1 MVINVQA
8 IAMAACY
15 REEGPLLVV
24 CPASMRLVW
33 ADELERW
40 LPFLSPLDVHLGKS
54 LFVSVLSVCTFKVH
68 LHTNSI
74 SMVDGCSVLS
84 LALFLRDDEG

>member
-1 MVINVQA
+1 
-8 IAMAACY
+8 MAACY

-54 LFVSVLSVCTFKVH
+54 SLCLSPLCVH
-68 LHTNSI
+68 IQGAFTQEHHFHGF
-74 SMVDGCSVLS
+74 MVVVY
-84 LALFLRDDEG
+84 FLWLYF

>member
-54 LFVSVLSVCTFKVH
+54 SLSQ
-68 LHTNSI
+68 S
-74 SMVDGCSVLS
+74 S
-84 LALFLRDDEG
+84 LCVFSRCIYTRTPF

>member
-1 MVINVQA
+1 MIIIMGVWNLQA

-40 LPFLSPLDVHLGKS
+40 LPFLSPLDVHLGES
-54 LFVSVLSVCTFKVH
+54 PLCLNPLFVHFQGASTHKHRF
-68 LHTNSI
+68 
-74 SMVDGCSVLS
+74 DG
-84 LALFLRDDEG
+84 